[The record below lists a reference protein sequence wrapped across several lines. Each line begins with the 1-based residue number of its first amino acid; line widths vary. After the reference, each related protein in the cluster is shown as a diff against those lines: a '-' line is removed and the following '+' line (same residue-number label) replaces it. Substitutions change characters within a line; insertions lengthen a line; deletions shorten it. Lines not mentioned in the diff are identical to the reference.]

1 VLQSL
6 VLDSSVFI
14 QGLDPQDEAA
24 YTVPLVVQ
32 ELREGLI
39 TTRLRSMEATGRLKV
54 LEPEQRFQD
63 VVEGESLRMGES
75 HTLSATDK
83 QVLALGLQLRDEGLD
98 PVIVSDDYSV
108 QNMADA
114 LSLGHRGLA
123 TPGIRRRFTWTLYCP
138 GCRREYSEPQPD
150 DVCPVCGTGLKRKP
164 VRKRRVTRRGGA

>member
-1 VLQSL
+1 LLSL
-6 VLDSSVFI
+6 VLDSSAFI

-24 YTVPLVVQ
+24 YTVPLVVE
-32 ELREGLI
+32 ELREGL
-39 TTRLRSMEATGRLKV
+39 TTARLRIMESTGRLKV
-54 LEPEQRFQD
+54 VEPEQGFLD
-63 VVEGESLRMGES
+63 IVEDESLRMGES
-75 HTLSATDK
+75 HALSATDK
-83 QVLALGLQLRDEGLD
+83 QVLALGLKLRHEGLD

-123 TPGIRRRFTWTLYCP
+123 TPGIKRRFTWTLYCP

-164 VRKRRVTRRGGA
+164 VRKRRVRRRGGA